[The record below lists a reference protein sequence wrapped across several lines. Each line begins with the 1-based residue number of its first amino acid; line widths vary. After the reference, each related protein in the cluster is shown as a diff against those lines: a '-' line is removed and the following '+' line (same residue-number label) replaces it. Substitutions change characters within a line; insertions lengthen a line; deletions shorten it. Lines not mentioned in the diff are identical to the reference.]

1 MRRSIQLVT
10 GALTSLRGATKC
22 LHIFSDTLR
31 FSVPAHTTIQNWIL
45 QYGLHQLTSPIER
58 RSDWIFILDHTIEF
72 GPQKCLL
79 ILGITMEEMVK
90 SNAPVTQDQVRVL
103 RAEISWRT
111 SGEQIHEVLKKLI
124 EETGAPVQI
133 VSDGGFDLRKAI
145 RLTSQ
150 GYPGIRTTYDIT
162 HKCGLILTHLLDK
175 DMRWRHFQDR
185 YARTKRKCV
194 HSRFAFIA
202 PKKLNDKSRWN
213 NLDICVDWVQKVT
226 RFRECLPQGIPALGQ
241 DAKGFARQF
250 DATFGWLSDYRE
262 PIQQWSNILQVISIA
277 RAEVKTY
284 GLQTD
289 SAQRLIDKT
298 KELPPAFGPVETVT
312 TQLHMFLQDQTQGIA
327 PGEKFLGASDV
338 IESVFA
344 KYKNFSARTP
354 MKGIGKTVLT
364 IPAFVGNITT
374 EKVTAALGQ
383 VRIKTLTQWLDTNIG
398 ESIFAQRMKAFGTKN
413 RCEFQTAS

>member
-22 LHIFSDTLR
+22 LHIFSDILR
-31 FSVPAHTTIQNWIL
+31 FPVPAHTTIQNWIL

-79 ILGITMEEMVK
+79 ILGITMEELVK
-90 SNAPVTQDQVRVL
+90 NNEPVTQGQVRVL
-103 RAEISWRT
+103 RAVISWRT
-111 SGEQIHEVLKKLI
+111 SSDQIHGVLKNLI
-124 EETGAPVQI
+124 EQTGVPVQI

-150 GYPGIRTTYDIT
+150 DYPGIRTTYDIT
-162 HKCGLILTHLLDK
+162 HKCGLILTHLLQN

-213 NLDICVDWVQKVT
+213 NLDTCVDWAQKVIQ
-226 RFRECLPQGIPALGQ
+226 FRESVSDRIPALRQ
-241 DAKGFARQF
+241 DTKGFTRHF
-250 DATFGWLSDYRE
+250 DATFAWLSDFSE
-262 PIQQWSNILQVISIA
+262 SIQQWSSILQVISIA
-277 RAEVKTY
+277 RDEVKTY
-284 GLQTD
+284 GLRADSPERFNEKIRPLAPASGPAQTV
-289 SAQRLIDKT
+289 A
-298 KELPPAFGPVETVT
+298 A
-312 TQLHMFLQDQTQGIA
+312 QLHQFLQEQSRGIA
-327 PGEKFLGASDV
+327 PDQKFLGASDV

-354 MKGIGKTVLT
+354 MKGIGKTVLS
-364 IPAFVGNITT
+364 IPAFVGTITT
-374 EKVTAALGQ
+374 EKVAAALQ
-383 VRIKTLTQWLDTNIG
+383 SVRTKTLKQWLATNIG
-398 ESIFAQRMKAFGTKN
+398 ESIFAQRMKAFSTQN